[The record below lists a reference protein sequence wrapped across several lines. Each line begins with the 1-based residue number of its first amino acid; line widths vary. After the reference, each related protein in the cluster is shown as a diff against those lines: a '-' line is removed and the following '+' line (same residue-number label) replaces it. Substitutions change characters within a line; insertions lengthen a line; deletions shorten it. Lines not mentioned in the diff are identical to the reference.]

1 MLSNEEIIQEMMQ
14 RVSDQLVAS
23 LTESFTSTVEKKINR
38 SLSKTLLEGE
48 FYKRVNED
56 LQEGLVNIYHEVK
69 NAKGNK
75 NGQLLTG
82 ENPDELFTK
91 ASDQLDAVLKT
102 TEKAAEDI
110 IDIVEKLQEMQ
121 ASVAKIVKGLES
133 GGITKQ
139 DREELTK
146 INGTLGQDLSQI
158 MVTMSFQDLT
168 GQRIKIIIDTIR
180 KVEDIVKQVVMSTGL
195 MIRAREEEPEL
206 EFDKI
211 EEETKTKVSK
221 LTGPTADSS
230 QSEVD
235 DLLASMGLD

>member
-1 MLSNEEIIQEMMQ
+1 MLSNEELIQDMMQ

-23 LTESFTSTVEKKINR
+23 LTQSFTSTVEKEINK
-38 SLSKTLLEGE
+38 SLSKALLEGE

-56 LQEGLVNIYHEVK
+56 LQEGLVSIYQEVK
-69 NAKGNK
+69 NAKGN
-75 NGQLLTG
+75 QSCELLTG
-82 ENPDELFTK
+82 EDPDALFTK

-102 TEKAAEDI
+102 TEKAAVDI

-146 INGTLGQDLSQI
+146 INSTLGQDLSQI

-168 GQRIKIIIDTIR
+168 GQRIKIIIETIR

-195 MIRAREEEPEL
+195 MLRAREEEPEMD
-206 EFDKI
+206 FDKI
-211 EEETKTKVSK
+211 EKETKTKVSK
-221 LTGPTADSS
+221 LTGPTSDTS
-230 QSEVD
+230 QGEVD
-235 DLLASMGLD
+235 DLLASLGLG